1 VTIADDEVTSLA
13 NAVRAFES
21 ALSRHTE
28 ASRLLK
34 IDEDNVAK
42 KRNDLEAATS
52 ALTAARA
59 RVVDC
64 ARRVK

>member
-1 VTIADDEVTSLA
+1 VIQDDEVTSLA
-13 NAVRAFES
+13 NAVRAFEA
-21 ALSRHTE
+21 ALTRHTE
-28 ASRLLK
+28 AARLLK

-42 KRNDLEAATS
+42 KRNDLAACTM
-52 ALTAARA
+52 ALTNARA